1 MTALSIILGVL
12 LIIAGAI
19 CLFTPVSTT
28 FALMYFFIILL
39 FVTGI
44 FTFIR
49 CIVAKS
55 FGVDFVFS
63 IITIILGIVI
73 LISPY
78 ATFITELVMVYIM
91 AAWLV
96 IDGIV
101 GIVMAAKFKKLT
113 GGGIF
118 AVSLILSI
126 LTILVGI
133 YSFVHPVFF
142 SGFFGILAS
151 IFFIVAGAEMI
162 GSAIVYKPEK

>member
-12 LIIAGAI
+12 MIIAGAV
-19 CLFTPVSTT
+19 CLFTPISTT

-49 CIVAKS
+49 CIVVKS
-55 FGVDFVFS
+55 FSVDFVFS
-63 IITIILGIVI
+63 ILTIILGIVI
-73 LISPY
+73 LVSPY
-78 ATFITELVMVYIM
+78 ATFVTELVMVYMM

-101 GIVMAAKFKKLT
+101 GIVVAARYKRLT
-113 GGGIF
+113 GGGTF
-118 AVSLILSI
+118 AISLILSI

-133 YSFVHPVFF
+133 YSFIHPVFF
-142 SGFFGILAS
+142 SGFLGILAS
-151 IFFIVAGAEMI
+151 IFFIITGAELI
-162 GSAIVYKPEK
+162 GSAIVYRPEK